1 VTIIQNHN
9 TNHNLSLAVN
19 TAQCAQIPSLRL
31 DVWRHQ
37 AVTPPGTEGIV
48 VEDTQSERE
57 EERRQ
62 EAEELGAGVGEPLFL
77 LTPAFMAYAEE
88 E

>member
-1 VTIIQNHN
+1 
-9 TNHNLSLAVN
+9 
-19 TAQCAQIPSLRL
+19 LRTRRVRRQWEL
-31 DVWRHQ
+31 WER
-37 AVTPPGTEGIV
+37 
-48 VEDTQSERE
+48 SERE

>member
-1 VTIIQNHN
+1 
-9 TNHNLSLAVN
+9 
-19 TAQCAQIPSLRL
+19 
-31 DVWRHQ
+31 
-37 AVTPPGTEGIV
+37 VTPPGTEGIV